1 MMVKIGFALFIIL
14 HGLVHLLYLGQSRR
28 LFELQPGMEWPDGS
42 WAVSR
47 FAGDGT
53 SRTMVAF
60 FLGLVALGF
69 VAGGVVLLAGL
80 PWWRPLVAGSAL
92 LSSVIYLF
100 FWDGKWQ
107 NAQDQGA
114 IGLLINV
121 ALVMAVFLFQ

>member
-28 LFELQPGMEWPDGS
+28 LFEMQPGMEWPDGS

-47 FAGDGT
+47 IVGDGT

-69 VAGGVVLLAGL
+69 VAGGVALLAGL
-80 PWWRPLVAGSAL
+80 SWWRTLVAGSAL
-92 LSSVIYLF
+92 LSSAIYLL
-100 FWDGKWQ
+100 FWDGAWK

-114 IGLLINV
+114 IGLLFNL
-121 ALVMAVFLFQ
+121 ALLTAVFLF